1 MTTEKREVP
10 TMRPPGPNPERS
22 KRENKKEVYEDKIM
36 KIAKS
41 NSKEKAKDL
50 IEKYLKRFKDNIPAG
65 LQKFAKDAILGV
77 KMELPKRLNVDDMNK
92 NAPGGALKRNKGGRV
107 KKQVKKKPKV
117 AGRLAKRGYG
127 ISR

>member
-1 MTTEKREVP
+1 
-10 TMRPPGPNPERS
+10 MRPPGPNPERS